1 MDMIINN
8 LPTLFITAFFA
19 ILFLQSGLDKVLNYQ
34 GNLDYFRDHFKN
46 SSLAGAVG
54 LLLPAITAMETLTG
68 AVSALA
74 FLLTL
79 ISGQS
84 SWAIFSPVLAGIS
97 LLCLFFGQRL
107 AKDYAGAASLVPYFV
122 VVLLGVGMIKI

>member
-1 MDMIINN
+1 MELIINN

-34 GNLDYFRDHFKN
+34 GNLDYFRDHFKS
-46 SSLAGAVG
+46 SSLAGTVR
-54 LLLPAITAMETLTG
+54 LLLPAITALETLTG

-74 FLLTL
+74 FLLML
-79 ISGQS
+79 VSGQS

-107 AKDYAGAASLVPYFV
+107 TKDYAGAASLVPYFV
-122 VVLLGVGMIKI
+122 VVLLGVGMIKM

>member
-1 MDMIINN
+1 MDLIINN

-46 SSLAGAVG
+46 SALAGIVG
-54 LLLPAITAMETLTG
+54 LLLPAITALETLTG

-74 FLLTL
+74 FLLML
-79 ISGQS
+79 VSGQS